1 MAKEVRQRKHLAKR
15 FAPKSSPRLSLP
27 SFAGMSFRTSACRL
41 AAATSKSALTTS
53 AFTSPATAEV
63 ASQLLPPLPLY
74 RRLLRIHRKALPI
87 EMRVMGDEY
96 VKVSLLF
103 CY

>member
-1 MAKEVRQRKHLAKR
+1 
-15 FAPKSSPRLSLP
+15 
-27 SFAGMSFRTSACRL
+27 MSYRASARRL

-63 ASQLLPPLPLY
+63 ASQLLPPIPLY
-74 RRLLRIHRKALPI
+74 RRLLRIHHKALPI

-96 VKVSLLF
+96 VKVRSASALCCLTATSLAATRADPDF
-103 CY
+103 DRTAAG